1 MKIVIAHESIDTEGG
16 VETYLETVTAALG
29 ARGHQIGLLYFRGNS
44 SRSALVSAA
53 HFAIGIEG
61 RRLEE
66 ALGDLRSWNPDVCY
80 SHNMGVL
87 EVDRGLL
94 AEWPVV
100 KMLHGFFGTCISG
113 LKMHAFPAE
122 RVCQRTFG
130 AACLGLYFPRCCGQL
145 SPRALVTGYRWA
157 TAQRAMFPRYASILV
172 ASRYMRDEVARHGG
186 ASSRV
191 EVVPLFSTLKANG
204 PATDGEQDTV
214 LFAGRMTSLK
224 GGHVLIA
231 AAARASRLLERP
243 VRLLM
248 AGDGPQKEDWR
259 QLAASLNVPAE
270 FTGWIRFADRARV
283 YQRGTVVAVPS
294 LWPEPFGLIGLD
306 AAALGKPAVAFDVGG
321 IADWL
326 NDGSN
331 GLLVD
336 PSSGVEGL
344 AKAIAAMLRAPEE
357 RGRMGRASLEMSR
370 RMSVV
375 SHVERL
381 ERLLQNAAAA

>member
-1 MKIVIAHESIDTEGG
+1 MKIVIAHDSIDTEGG
-16 VETYLETVTAALG
+16 VETYLETVMATLR
-29 ARGHQIGLLYFRGNS
+29 ARGHQIALLYVRGNS
-44 SRSALVSAA
+44 SRAALVSAA
-53 HFAIGIEG
+53 HFASGIEG
-61 RRLEE
+61 RSLEE
-66 ALGDLRSWNPDVCY
+66 ALGELRAWDPDVCY

-130 AACLGLYFPRCCGQL
+130 AACLALYFPRHCGQR
-145 SPRALVTGYRWA
+145 SARALVNGYQWA
-157 TAQRAMFPRYASILV
+157 TAQRAIFPRYASIVV
-172 ASRYMRDEVARHGG
+172 ASRYMRDEVARHGV

-191 EVVPLFSTLKANG
+191 EIVPLFSTLKANG

-224 GGHVLIA
+224 GGHVLIS

-270 FTGWIRFADRARV
+270 FTGWIKFADRARV

-344 AKAIAAMLRAPEE
+344 AMAIAAMLRAPEE

-375 SHVERL
+375 AHVDRL
-381 ERLLQNAAAA
+381 ERLLQNAAA